1 MTHVGIRLLKRGRGG
16 QLYPRLIV
24 DSRVSV
30 VHDAR
35 RRVSIDSARISMP
48 AKLQ

>member
-1 MTHVGIRLLKRGRGG
+1 LLKRGRGG
-16 QLYPRLIV
+16 QLYPRPIV

-30 VHDAR
+30 VHDAQH

-48 AKLQ
+48 AKLHLTL